1 MQTLLF
7 ISIQSFQ
14 MISFISSSL
23 PFVSSESYQ
32 SFFLSSFRHFSHI
45 HSRPFSICFNLFSF
59 LSLSLS
65 HSQTLISTHLSVAFF
80 WRFIS
85 DWGGTGFFSSYRCV
99 VDFLL
104 CIWFVDKK
112 WTIKK
117 DRITCEQKIV
127 FSFSPP
133 VYCCCC
139 VPLTQSTILWINF
152 KFSALL
158 YSVYSSLCSMERF
171 SFSWIFTRYSCF
183 LSMYSNFWPFYRDEI
198 FKIR

>member
-1 MQTLLF
+1 
-7 ISIQSFQ
+7 

-45 HSRPFSICFNLFSF
+45 HSSPISHLLQFIFILVSFSF
-59 LSLSLS
+59 SFADAHINTFECRIFLAIYFRL
-65 HSQTLISTHLSVAFF
+65 
-80 WRFIS
+80 RR
-85 DWGGTGFFSSYRCV
+85 DWFFSSYRCV

-158 YSVYSSLCSMERF
+158 YSVYSSLCSTKRF
-171 SFSWIFTRYSCF
+171 SFSWNFTRYSCF

>member
-1 MQTLLF
+1 MQSLLF

-45 HSRPFSICFNLFSF
+45 HSSPISHLLQFIFILVSFSF
-59 LSLSLS
+59 SFADAHINTFECRIFLAIYFRL
-65 HSQTLISTHLSVAFF
+65 
-80 WRFIS
+80 RR
-85 DWGGTGFFSSYRCV
+85 DWFFFSSYRCV

-127 FSFSPP
+127 FFFLFSG
-133 VYCCCC
+133 V
-139 VPLTQSTILWINF
+139 
-152 KFSALL
+152 LL
-158 YSVYSSLCSMERF
+158 LLRAAYPIDNIMDQF
-171 SFSWIFTRYSCF
+171 
-183 LSMYSNFWPFYRDEI
+183 
-198 FKIR
+198 